1 MGDFDID
8 KIDLW
13 SSILRNYMY
22 FYIFISPIFF
32 KSCIQIELS
41 FIFCKLNDDII
52 LKTNFINLS
61 VFKIAMLN
69 HNQSTYFYI
78 EKMKVFLQ
86 TPYVHRRGTTTRVL
100 VVGFNFMCRT
110 MGVVLIGLVRIFKR
124 TKGNYSERLQT
135 VQGRFKTAKH
145 SMHYQ

>member
-22 FYIFISPIFF
+22 FNIFISPIFF

-52 LKTNFINLS
+52 LKTYFINLS

-78 EKMKVFLQ
+78 EKMKNEGFFTNSLCPSPRHYDTGSCRWVQF
-86 TPYVHRRGTTTRVL
+86 YV
-100 VVGFNFMCRT
+100 
-110 MGVVLIGLVRIFKR
+110 
-124 TKGNYSERLQT
+124 
-135 VQGRFKTAKH
+135 
-145 SMHYQ
+145 

>member
-32 KSCIQIELS
+32 KSCIQIELR

-52 LKTNFINLS
+52 LKTYFINLS

>member
-22 FYIFISPIFF
+22 FYIFFSPIFF

-52 LKTNFINLS
+52 LKTYFINLS

-69 HNQSTYFYI
+69 HNKSTYFYI
-78 EKMKVFLQ
+78 EKIKVFFTNSPCPSPRHYDTGSCRWVQ
-86 TPYVHRRGTTTRVL
+86 FYV
-100 VVGFNFMCRT
+100 
-110 MGVVLIGLVRIFKR
+110 
-124 TKGNYSERLQT
+124 
-135 VQGRFKTAKH
+135 
-145 SMHYQ
+145 